1 MNNGKKFG
9 EPNECQGKRQE
20 CESKRKKLA
29 MASTSAQMASD
40 SSPSNPG
47 WTHDVF
53 LSFRGDDTRY
63 NFTDHLYNALVRK
76 GIRTLEMT
84 NLGEEKTL
92 RLSF

>member
-1 MNNGKKFG
+1 M
-9 EPNECQGKRQE
+9 Q
-20 CESKRKKLA
+20 LA

-53 LSFRGDDTRY
+53 LSFRGDDTVTISLITY
-63 NFTDHLYNALVRK
+63 IMLWLEKALEL
-76 GIRTLEMT
+76 LEMT